1 MNSPIN
7 TTPRGPHAA
16 TPADRPGNVVD
27 LAAFRRAAE
36 RRRTGTASQPRSGL
50 PGLAEA
56 DTEAAIDGPL
66 ALALG
71 DLLKRSRT
79 ADRVAALAVIR
90 FTERRLLEETYGRAI
105 AARLDARLQARLGAV
120 LRPGDRCLPLEHD
133 TFVVLLHDLAA
144 EGSAMTE
151 TRRLC
156 RETGGTVQLDGF
168 RFTLTSKA
176 GVAVTPADGA
186 EPDTLLRYAR
196 IAMRHAAACTTSDV
210 QRYKPHMLSAM
221 REQVA
226 MAGELQQAIDDDRL
240 ELHYQPQYALG
251 SGELVSAEA
260 LMRLRDETGALV
272 MPDRFIGIAEETGL
286 IVEMGRWAIETACR
300 QLADWR
306 AEGRLLRHVA
316 VNLSP
321 RQLLDSEL
329 IPTIK
334 AAVLKAGLAF
344 TDLELE
350 LTEAQMIE
358 NLPLVNNVLDEIAA
372 LGVRIAVDD
381 FGTGYSSLAYLS
393 RLPLHRLK
401 IDRSLVQAAT
411 ADRRAAQIVAAVVA
425 MARELGLKVTAEGI
439 ETEAHHRLVTEAG
452 CHLGQGFLMA
462 RPVPAANLH
471 G

>member
-1 MNSPIN
+1 MNKPIN
-7 TTPRGPHAA
+7 TNQRGASTATRAA
-16 TPADRPGNVVD
+16 WPTNVVD
-27 LAAFRRAAE
+27 LAAYRRAAA
-36 RRRTGTASQPRSGL
+36 RRTASESQRHSQAL
-50 PGLAEA
+50 GLADV
-56 DTEAAIDGPL
+56 DTDATIDGPF
-66 ALALG
+66 ALALS
-71 DLLKRSRT
+71 DLLHRPRG
-79 ADRVAALAVIR
+79 ADRVAALAIIR
-90 FTERRLLEETYGRAI
+90 FTERRLLEETFGQAVG
-105 AARLDARLQARLGAV
+105 ARLDARLQARLGTV

-133 TFVVLLHDLAA
+133 TFVVLLDDLAG
-144 EGSAMTE
+144 ERSAMTE

-156 RETGGTVQLDGF
+156 REAGGTVRLDEF
-168 RFTLTSKA
+168 RFTLTIRA
-176 GVAVTPADGA
+176 GVVVIPVDGA

-196 IAMRHAAACTTSDV
+196 IAMRHAAASATTNV
-210 QRYKPHMLSAM
+210 QRYEPHMLSAM

-226 MAGELQQAIDDDRL
+226 LAGELRQAIDDDRL

-260 LMRLRDETGALV
+260 LMRLRDSTGALV

-306 AEGRLLRHVA
+306 AQGKRLRHVA

-321 RQLLDSEL
+321 RQLLDAEL

-334 AAVLKAGLAF
+334 AAVLRAGLAF
-344 TDLELE
+344 SDLELE

-381 FGTGYSSLAYLS
+381 FGSGYSSLAYLS

-401 IDRSLVQAAT
+401 IDRALVQAAT
-411 ADRRAAQIVAAVVA
+411 GDRRAAQIVAAVVA

-439 ETEAHHRLVTEAG
+439 ETEAQRRLVADAG

-462 RPVPAANLH
+462 RPVPPEDLY

>member
-1 MNSPIN
+1 MN
-7 TTPRGPHAA
+7 TPVDTIQCGPCAA
-16 TPADRPGNVVD
+16 TPADSPSNVVD
-27 LAAFRRAAE
+27 LAAYRRATSRSAPAE
-36 RRRTGTASQPRSGL
+36 APRRSQL
-50 PGLAEA
+50 PGLFEA
-56 DTEAAIDGPL
+56 DTETVINGQL
-66 ALALG
+66 ALAIS
-71 DLLKRSRT
+71 DLLQRARR
-79 ADRVAALAVIR
+79 ANQVAALAIIR
-90 FTERRLLEETYGRAI
+90 FTERRLLEETFGRAI
-105 AARLDARLQARLGAV
+105 GVRLDARLQARLGAV
-120 LRPGDRCLPLEHD
+120 LRHGDRCLPLEHD
-133 TFVVLLHDLAA
+133 TFVVLFHNLAG

-156 RETGGTVQLDGF
+156 RETGGTVRLEGL

-176 GVAVTPADGA
+176 GVVVMPADGA
-186 EPDTLLRYAR
+186 EPDNMLRYAR
-196 IAMRHAAACTTSDV
+196 IAMRHAAACATTDV
-210 QRYKPHMLSAM
+210 QRYEPHMLSGM

-226 MAGELQQAIDDDRL
+226 MAAELQQAIDDDRL

-260 LMRLRDETGALV
+260 LMRLRDTNGALV

-321 RQLLDSEL
+321 RQLLDAEL

-334 AAVLKAGLAF
+334 AAVLRAGLAF
-344 TDLELE
+344 SDLELE

-401 IDRSLVQAAT
+401 IDRALVQAAT
-411 ADRRAAQIVAAVVA
+411 EDRRAAQIVAAVAA

-439 ETEAHHRLVTEAG
+439 ETGAQRRLATESG
-452 CHLGQGFLMA
+452 CHVGQGFLMA
-462 RPVPAANLH
+462 RPMPPAEMPR
-471 G
+471 